1 MRTMGNT
8 PRHLQNAQPKIFRK
22 KSYKKLDNLVK
33 ADYCPPMTPNELLDP
48 VDLNVEYLI
57 PPLET
62 TPPESM
68 KIVDTREKIHAAA
81 MTACALLALGDD
93 EIPEEEVAD
102 GRDLARII
110 FRDGREPTEEELK
123 RPAVVLHLEALLGEY
138 DYEILRDATQV
149 RQYVTNRLLEES
161 GPDKDP
167 KQSLRALQMLGN
179 ITEVGLFTERVEVTV
194 KQQTTE
200 ELEDKLKQ
208 ALDIINARTVEGEVV
223 RVGGEEQHDG

>member
-1 MRTMGNT
+1 
-8 PRHLQNAQPKIFRK
+8 
-22 KSYKKLDNLVK
+22 
-33 ADYCPPMTPNELLDP
+33 MTPNELLDP

-62 TPPESM
+62 HAPESM

-93 EIPEEEVAD
+93 EIEQSEIED
-102 GRDLARII
+102 GRDLARVI
-110 FRDGREPTEEELK
+110 FGAGREPTEEELK
-123 RPAVVLHLEALLGEY
+123 RPAVVLHLEALLSEY
-138 DYEILRDATQV
+138 DHAIIQDATQV

-161 GPDKDP
+161 SPDKDP

-179 ITEVGLFTERVEVTV
+179 ITEVGLFTERTEITI

-208 ALDIINARTVEGEVV
+208 ALEIINAKTVEGEVV
-223 RVGGEEQHDG
+223 GRGSEDGHGE

>member
-1 MRTMGNT
+1 
-8 PRHLQNAQPKIFRK
+8 
-22 KSYKKLDNLVK
+22 
-33 ADYCPPMTPNELLDP
+33 MTPNELLDP
-48 VDLNVEYLI
+48 SDLNVEILI
-57 PPLET
+57 PPLES
-62 TPPESM
+62 TPPDSM
-68 KIVDTREKIHAAA
+68 RITDTREKIHAAA

-93 EIPEEEVAD
+93 DIPEEEVAD

-123 RPAVVLHLEALLGEY
+123 RPAVVLHLEALLSEY
-138 DYEILRDATQV
+138 DHEIIKDATQV

-161 GPDKDP
+161 APDKDP

-194 KQQTTE
+194 KQQSTE

-208 ALDIINARTVEGEVV
+208 ALDIINARTVDGEVV
-223 RVGGEEQHDG
+223 SRGSE